1 MSDVLG
7 RAGQGMAQVGE
18 DGDGSKGFTAAW
30 RGGGDPKSASDLRSL
45 SPEDAL
51 SKGETPSPLL
61 HGK

>member
-45 SPEDAL
+45 SSEDA
-51 SKGETPSPLL
+51 
-61 HGK
+61 